1 MNTQKAILLSM
12 ASIMGIGAWAY
23 KPAGDRML
31 TTWGENLNPAA
42 VHQEYPRP
50 QMKRGEWQNL
60 NGLWE
65 YAIAPR
71 NNAEPKKF
79 DGEILVPFAPQSAL
93 SGVGR
98 DVTADDAIWY
108 RRSFRV
114 PRDWKGK
121 RVMLNFGA
129 VDWKTEVWVNGVK
142 AGTHTGGY
150 TPFSLDIT
158 PALNNGDN
166 TLTVKAWDPG
176 QTVKHPIGKQ
186 HDVAETIWYTNQSG
200 IWQTVWLEPVSA
212 AHIARL
218 KLTPDIDRRILT
230 VEAIASDAPDAL
242 VEATLTDGNGH
253 RISAKGYANMPF
265 ELPMPR
271 DAVLWSPDT
280 PQLYPLEVRLLSNG
294 KTVDKVDSYTAFRKF
309 SIGQC
314 DNGNVRLMLNDKP
327 LFHFGPLDQGWWP
340 DGLYTAPSDEALRYD
355 LEKTKDLGF
364 NMVRKHIKVE
374 PARWYAHC
382 DSLGLIVWQ
391 DMPSIDG
398 YPPAG
403 VWDMPRYK
411 IGPEMEYSDWEKQ
424 NYYKEWAEIIDFVY
438 NSPSV
443 GVYVPFNEAWGQF
456 DTVKTAEWTKAYDP
470 TRLVNPASGGNN
482 FPAGDIL
489 DWHHYPDPVMFARDP
504 ERANVVGEYGG
515 LGLVVPGHRWNNGD
529 VFQYAGFPDADA
541 LCDEYE
547 VQAENLLRLVPQGIT
562 AGVYTQTTDVENEI
576 NGLMTYDRKVVK
588 FDEPRIRRINRRI
601 VNCLNGK

>member
-1 MNTQKAILLSM
+1 MKRHIILLISL
-12 ASIMGIGAWAY
+12 GIAMDMLAW

-65 YAIAPR
+65 YAITPK
-71 NNAEPKKF
+71 NNVEPKKF

-129 VDWKTEVWVNGVK
+129 VDWKTEVWVN
-142 AGTHTGGY
+142 A
-150 TPFSLDIT
+150 

-482 FPAGDIL
+482 FPTGDIL
-489 DWHHYPDPVMFARDP
+489 DWHHYPDPAMFARDP

>member
-1 MNTQKAILLSM
+1 MKRHIILLISL
-12 ASIMGIGAWAY
+12 GIAMDMLAW

-65 YAIAPR
+65 YAITPK
-71 NNAEPKKF
+71 NNVEPKKF

-265 ELPMPR
+265 ELTMPR

-398 YPPAG
+398 YPAG
-403 VWDMPRYK
+403 RRPGCGR
-411 IGPEMEYSDWEKQ
+411 
-424 NYYKEWAEIIDFVY
+424 
-438 NSPSV
+438 
-443 GVYVPFNEAWGQF
+443 
-456 DTVKTAEWTKAYDP
+456 
-470 TRLVNPASGGNN
+470 RR
-482 FPAGDIL
+482 AG
-489 DWHHYPDPVMFARDP
+489 R
-504 ERANVVGEYGG
+504 RRRRR
-515 LGLVVPGHRWNNGD
+515 PGW
-529 VFQYAGFPDADA
+529 
-541 LCDEYE
+541 
-547 VQAENLLRLVPQGIT
+547 
-562 AGVYTQTTDVENEI
+562 
-576 NGLMTYDRKVVK
+576 
-588 FDEPRIRRINRRI
+588 
-601 VNCLNGK
+601 

>member
-1 MNTQKAILLSM
+1 MKRHIILLISL
-12 ASIMGIGAWAY
+12 GIAMNMLAW

-65 YAIAPR
+65 YAITPK
-71 NNAEPKKF
+71 NNVEPKKF

-98 DVTADDAIWY
+98 AVTADDAIWY

-114 PRDWKGK
+114 PRAWKGK

-129 VDWKTEVWVNGVK
+129 VDWKTDVWVNGVK

-150 TPFSLDIT
+150 TPFALDIT

-218 KLTPDIDRRILT
+218 KLTPDIERKLLT
-230 VEAIASDAPDAL
+230 VEAIVSDAPDAL
-242 VEATLTDGNGH
+242 VEATLTDGKEHG
-253 RISAKGYANMPF
+253 ISAKGYANMPF
-265 ELPMPR
+265 EMPMPQ

-294 KTVDKVDSYTAFRKF
+294 KTVDKVNSYTAFRKF
-309 SIGQC
+309 SIAKC
-314 DNGNVRLMLNDKP
+314 DGHVRLMLNDKP

-355 LEKTKDLGF
+355 LQKTKDMGF

-374 PARWYAHC
+374 PATWYAHC

-411 IGPEMEYSDWEKQ
+411 IGPEMEYSEWEKQ

-438 NSPSV
+438 NSSSV
-443 GVYVPFNEAWGQF
+443 GVYVLFNEAWGQF

-515 LGLVVPGHRWNNGD
+515 LGLVVPGHRWNNGA
-529 VFQYAGFPDADA
+529 VFQYAGFQDADA
-541 LCDEYE
+541 LCNEYE
-547 VQAENLLRLVPQGIT
+547 AQAENLLRLVPQGIT

-588 FDEPRIRRINRRI
+588 FDEPRIRRINSRI